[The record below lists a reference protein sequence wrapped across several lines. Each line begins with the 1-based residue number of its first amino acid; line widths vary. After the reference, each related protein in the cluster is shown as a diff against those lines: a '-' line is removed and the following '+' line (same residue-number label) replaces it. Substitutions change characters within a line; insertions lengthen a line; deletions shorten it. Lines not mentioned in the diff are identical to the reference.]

1 MSPQETQVLQQFLD
15 QLIEVKGISKDAD
28 AQAMIAQAV
37 SRQPDA
43 AYLLV
48 QRALLLDQAVANAQ
62 NQIAQLQTEVSDLR
76 AAATR
81 PERSGFLDASGAWGN
96 SALNRPSAPVP
107 AFTPVLNNPPPAYG
121 YPAPA
126 QTMAAP
132 QQGFFGGNGGS
143 MLGTVAATAAGVAAG
158 AFLFQGIGSL
168 MGHHA
173 SGNSQALDSGGSA
186 AAPAGSGGDGLISNY
201 FTDDPVAQ
209 SDAGNSDG
217 LDSFDDGDTA

>member
-15 QLIEVKGISKDAD
+15 QLIEVKGVSKDAD

-62 NQIAQLQTEVSDLR
+62 NQIALLQTEVAELR
-76 AAATR
+76 AAAAK
-81 PERSGFLDASGAWGN
+81 PERSGFLDASTAWGN
-96 SALNRPSAPVP
+96 SAMSRPIAAAPV
-107 AFTPVLNNPPPAYG
+107 TNVNNPPPAYG
-121 YPAPA
+121 YAAPA
-126 QTMAAP
+126 QIAVPP
-132 QQGFFGGNGGS
+132 QAGFFGGNTGS

-168 MGHHA
+168 MGHHT
-173 SGNSQALDSGGSA
+173 SGGTQALDTGGSGIESANHA
-186 AAPAGSGGDGLISNY
+186 AAAAGSGSDGLISNY
-201 FTDDPVAQ
+201 FTDD
-209 SDAGNSDG
+209 AGSNDDLG
-217 LDSFDDGDTA
+217 NFDDGDNA